1 MQALEVPLKAPSA
14 ILLTALLTPALHSQQ
29 TQAPAANEADL
40 QPTPP
45 VHNRDGG
52 VSEVLESIYIPPLV
66 NAPFTAIVHTE
77 WTRPIG
83 DGGTWT
89 VVNKRRVARDSKGRI
104 YEERWLL
111 VPKNG
116 SVKSQN
122 NVIQIADPN
131 AHTLYNCFMLQK
143 PHRCILEAFI
153 EPAQTRYKPVNG
165 TTGPLPD
172 HMGFMTHEDLGPRS
186 IEGVDTRG
194 TRDTTTYNAGVMG
207 NDQPFSTHREFWHAG
222 QLGVNLYSEV
232 VNPSVGK
239 QTFTLTDIALS
250 EPDASFFELPEGF
263 AVVDRRKPA
272 ADQPQ

>member
-1 MQALEVPLKAPSA
+1 MKAPSA
-14 ILLTALLTPALHSQQ
+14 ILFIALLTPALYAQN
-29 TQAPAANEADL
+29 TQAPAPNTADL
-40 QPTPP
+40 QPTPA
-45 VHNRDGG
+45 VHNQDGG

-77 WTRPIG
+77 WTRLIG

-89 VVNKRRVARDSKGRI
+89 VVNQRRVARDGQGRI

-116 SVKSQN
+116 TVKSQN

-131 AHTLYNCFMLQK
+131 AHTLYNCFMLRT
-143 PHRCILEAFI
+143 PHRCSLETFN
-153 EPAQTRYKPVNG
+153 ESAQTRYQPVIG
-165 TTGPLPD
+165 TTGPLPN

-186 IEGVDTRG
+186 IEGVETRG
-194 TRDTTTYNAGVMG
+194 SRDTTTYNAGVMG
-207 NDQPFSTHREFWHAG
+207 NDQPFSTHREFWHSA
-222 QLGVNLYSEV
+222 QLGINLYSEV

-250 EPDASFFELPEGF
+250 EPDPSLFELPDGF
-263 AVVDRRKPA
+263 TVADRRKPA
-272 ADQPQ
+272 AEPPQ